1 MSTEANGDQVSFLE
15 TRQFIT
21 PLATSSMRGYS
32 VPKKNALFLVIYLL
46 AKFIM
51 IFVWKICGGG
61 WVNGLPTIS
70 EMFFGEFAARAYF
83 SAYLICFFSEA
94 EFTDAEF

>member
-1 MSTEANGDQVSFLE
+1 
-15 TRQFIT
+15 
-21 PLATSSMRGYS
+21 
-32 VPKKNALFLVIYLL
+32 
-46 AKFIM
+46 M